1 MAVLRKSPIAPDVPF
16 DFCADMTK
24 DFTGADITE
33 LCQRA
38 AKAAIRDSIAAEEER
53 RRAAAEAGEDAD
65 MEEDVKDPVPLIT
78 RVHFEEAFHAARR
91 SVTTHDLHKF
101 EEFRKKFDPVYAK
114 KASGEAQAPG
124 IEWPEHQVAQFEA
137 ADDDDDLYD

>member
-1 MAVLRKSPIAPDVPF
+1 L
-16 DFCADMTK
+16 TQ

-65 MEEDVKDPVPLIT
+65 ADMEEVKDPVPLIT
-78 RVHFEEAFHAARR
+78 RGHFEEAFSAARK

-114 KASGEAQAPG
+114 KAAGQNNEPK
-124 IEWPEHQVAQFEA
+124 IDWPETNASQFDA
-137 ADDDDDLYD
+137 GGADDDDDLYDN

>member
-1 MAVLRKSPIAPDVPF
+1 MAVLRKSPVAPDVPF

-53 RRAAAEAGEDAD
+53 RAAQKEAGEDAD

-78 RVHFEEAFHAARR
+78 RVHFEEAFNAARR

-114 KASGEAQAPG
+114 KASGDSAVPT
-124 IEWPEHQVAQFEA
+124 IDWPEANVAQFDA

>member
-1 MAVLRKSPIAPDVPF
+1 
-16 DFCADMTK
+16 MTK

-53 RRAAAEAGEDAD
+53 RAAQKEAGEDAD

-78 RVHFEEAFHAARR
+78 RVHFEEAFNAARR

-114 KASGEAQAPG
+114 KASGDSAVPT
-124 IEWPEHQVAQFEA
+124 IDWPEANVAQFDA